1 MVHIKKKKNGPH
13 QKKKKKR
20 MEEHTSVWG
29 NKEKLTHKSHF
40 IILSPLLIQH

>member
-1 MVHIKKKKNGPH
+1 MVHIKKKKMVH
-13 QKKKKKR
+13 IKKKKKKR